1 MLNRRKT
8 YYLLKVITELTQ
20 KKKTIFMCVF
30 LFFLFFPF
38 SEFLKK
44 LCAFGLR
51 YKMISSW
58 KTGKQQW
65 RKQFA
70 ETQTETPRCRKFP
83 IWTNALK
90 PRNTTQLKHR
100 CAKTQ
105 KKKETQPHETIAFF
119 ATLSRFYWSKSQK
132 PEASDCVRT
141 SEKISAKTAST
152 GQQRQS

>member
-1 MLNRRKT
+1 MLNSRKT

-44 LCAFGLR
+44 LCAFDLR

-58 KTGKQQW
+58 KPESNNE
-65 RKQFA
+65 FA

-141 SEKISAKTAST
+141 SEKISAKTGST
-152 GQQRQS
+152 GQQCQS